1 VGDVVLI
8 ADDEEDI
15 IRFVEI
21 NLRLEGLDVIT
32 ARDGE
37 EALHQ
42 ALNQRPSLLLLDAM
56 MPRMDGY
63 EVCAKLRAD
72 ERTFQMPII
81 MLTAKSLEADRALAR
96 SVGADDIIIKPFDP
110 TELVEKV
117 KALLMGGLRSTPA
130 AAEPWSPGPPTTW
143 PEPGSSG
150 EPWLGG
156 DGGGSSPEGGTWPGG
171 TGGGGGGAAPWPGSE
186 TPPGGG
192 GAQWP
197 GGETS
202 PEGGGAPWPGGET
215 SPGAGGAP
223 WPGGETQRGGGE
235 PWPGGGGS
243 PGGGSPWSDGG
254 GTGVWPDGTPG
265 SGDGDPWPGGG
276 SPGAGGAQPGRGGA
290 QPGTGEA
297 DDPRWPDE
305 DDRDPWSPGSGG
317 RWPSG

>member
-1 VGDVVLI
+1 MGDVVLI

-42 ALNQRPSLLLLDAM
+42 ALTQRPSLLLLDAM
-56 MPRMDGY
+56 MPLMDGY

-96 SVGADDIIIKPFDP
+96 DVGADDIIIKPFDP

-117 KALLMGGLRSTPA
+117 KALIAGGLRSAPA
-130 AAEPWSPGPPTTW
+130 AAEPWSPGSPTTW
-143 PEPGSSG
+143 PEPGSGSG
-150 EPWLGG
+150 EPWLRG
-156 DGGGSSPEGGTWPGG
+156 DGGDSAPEGGAWPGG
-171 TGGGGGGAAPWPGSE
+171 TSGGDAPWRGSE

-192 GAQWP
+192 
-197 GGETS
+197 
-202 PEGGGAPWPGGET
+202 
-215 SPGAGGAP
+215 
-223 WPGGETQRGGGE
+223 
-235 PWPGGGGS
+235 
-243 PGGGSPWSDGG
+243 
-254 GTGVWPDGTPG
+254 
-265 SGDGDPWPGGG
+265 GDPWPGGG
-276 SPGAGGAQPGRGGA
+276 SPGTGGA

-317 RWPSG
+317 RWPPG

>member
-1 VGDVVLI
+1 MPKEDCNVGDVVLI

-37 EALHQ
+37 EALQQ

-96 SVGADDIIIKPFDP
+96 EVGADEIIIKPFDP
-110 TELVEKV
+110 TELVDKV
-117 KALLMGGLRSTPA
+117 KALLAGGLRSAPA
-130 AAEPWSPGPPTTW
+130 TEPWSPSPPATW
-143 PEPGSSG
+143 PDPGSGGS
-150 EPWLGG
+150 EPWF
-156 DGGGSSPEGGTWPGG
+156 
-171 TGGGGGGAAPWPGSE
+171 GGGGGGR
-186 TPPGGG
+186 
-192 GAQWP
+192 
-197 GGETS
+197 S
-202 PEGGGAPWPGGET
+202 PEGGAWPGG
-215 SPGAGGAP
+215 AGGV
-223 WPGGETQRGGGE
+223 
-235 PWPGGGGS
+235 
-243 PGGGSPWSDGG
+243 GG
-254 GTGVWPDGTPG
+254 GT
-265 SGDGDPWPGGG
+265 DPWPGGG
-276 SPGAGGAQPGRGGA
+276 SPGSGGA
-290 QPGTGEA
+290 QPGTGG
-297 DDPRWPDE
+297 DDSPPWPED

>member
-37 EALHQ
+37 EALQQ
-42 ALNQRPSLLLLDAM
+42 ALNRRPSLLLLDAM

-81 MLTAKSLEADRALAR
+81 MLTAKSLEADRTLAR
-96 SVGADDIIIKPFDP
+96 DVGADDIIIKPFDP
-110 TELVEKV
+110 TELVDKV
-117 KALLMGGLRSTPA
+117 KALLSGGLRSAPA
-130 AAEPWSPGPPTTW
+130 ATEPWSPGAPATW
-143 PEPGSSG
+143 PEPGGGG

-156 DGGGSSPEGGTWPGG
+156 GSSPESDTWPGG
-171 TGGGGGGAAPWPGSE
+171 TGGGGAGDPWPGS
-186 TPPGGG
+186 G
-192 GAQWP
+192 
-197 GGETS
+197 S
-202 PEGGGAPWPGGET
+202 AP
-215 SPGAGGAP
+215 
-223 WPGGETQRGGGE
+223 RGGD
-235 PWPGGGGS
+235 PWPGGGAS
-243 PGGGSPWSDGG
+243 PAGGSPWPDGG
-254 GTGVWPDGTPG
+254 GTGTWPGGGTPG
-265 SGDGDPWPGGG
+265 TGGGDPWPGGG
-276 SPGAGGAQPGRGGA
+276 SPGTGGAQPGAGGDGGPA
-290 QPGTGEA
+290 
-297 DDPRWPDE
+297 WPEED

>member
-37 EALHQ
+37 EALQQ

-110 TELVEKV
+110 TELVDKV
-117 KALLMGGLRSTPA
+117 KALLMGGLRSAPA
-130 AAEPWSPGPPTTW
+130 ATEPWSPGSPTTW
-143 PEPGSSG
+143 PEPGGGS

-156 DGGGSSPEGGTWPGG
+156 DPSP
-171 TGGGGGGAAPWPGSE
+171 
-186 TPPGGG
+186 
-192 GAQWP
+192 
-197 GGETS
+197 
-202 PEGGGAPWPGGET
+202 
-215 SPGAGGAP
+215 
-223 WPGGETQRGGGE
+223 GGGE
-235 PWPGGGGS
+235 PWPGGGTS
-243 PGGGSPWSDGG
+243 PRGGEPWPDGG

-265 SGDGDPWPGGG
+265 SGGGDPWPGGG
-276 SPGAGGAQPGRGGA
+276 APGTGGA
-290 QPGTGEA
+290 QPGTGGA
-297 DDPRWPDE
+297 DDPMWPDE

>member
-1 VGDVVLI
+1 MGDVVLI

-37 EALHQ
+37 EALQQ

-96 SVGADDIIIKPFDP
+96 DVGADDIIIKPFDP
-110 TELVEKV
+110 TELVDKV
-117 KALLMGGLRSTPA
+117 KALLAGSLRSAPA
-130 AAEPWSPGPPTTW
+130 AAEPWSPGSSTTW
-143 PEPGSSG
+143 PDPAGGG

-156 DGGGSSPEGGTWPGG
+156 GGGDSSPEGGAWPGG
-171 TGGGGGGAAPWPGSE
+171 TGGG
-186 TPPGGG
+186 TD
-192 GAQWP
+192 
-197 GGETS
+197 
-202 PEGGGAPWPGGET
+202 
-215 SPGAGGAP
+215 
-223 WPGGETQRGGGE
+223 

-243 PGGGSPWSDGG
+243 PGGGDPWRG
-254 GTGVWPDGTPG
+254 GT
-265 SGDGDPWPGGG
+265 DPWPGGG
-276 SPGAGGAQPGRGGA
+276 VPGSGADPWPGGGVPAPDGT
-290 QPGTGEA
+290 QPGTGG
-297 DDPRWPDE
+297 DGGRSWPDE

>member
-1 VGDVVLI
+1 VLI

-37 EALHQ
+37 EALQQ
-42 ALNQRPSLLLLDAM
+42 AFNQRPSLLLLDAM

-96 SVGADDIIIKPFDP
+96 NVGADDIIIKPFDP
-110 TELVEKV
+110 TDLVDKV
-117 KALLMGGLRSTPA
+117 KALLAGGLRSGPA
-130 AAEPWSPGPPTTW
+130 TTEPWSSGSPTTW
-143 PEPGSSG
+143 PEPGSGGG

-156 DGGGSSPEGGTWPGG
+156 GGGSPEGDTW
-171 TGGGGGGAAPWPGSE
+171 
-186 TPPGGG
+186 PGGG
-192 GAQWP
+192 GA
-197 GGETS
+197 GD
-202 PEGGGAPWPGGET
+202 PWPGG
-215 SPGAGGAP
+215 GASS
-223 WPGGETQRGGGE
+223 EGGE
-235 PWPGGGGS
+235 PWPGG
-243 PGGGSPWSDGG
+243 
-254 GTGVWPDGTPG
+254 
-265 SGDGDPWPGGG
+265 GDPWPGGG
-276 SPGAGGAQPGRGGA
+276 SPGTGGAQPDVG
-290 QPGTGEA
+290 GTGG
-297 DDPRWPDE
+297 PQWPDE